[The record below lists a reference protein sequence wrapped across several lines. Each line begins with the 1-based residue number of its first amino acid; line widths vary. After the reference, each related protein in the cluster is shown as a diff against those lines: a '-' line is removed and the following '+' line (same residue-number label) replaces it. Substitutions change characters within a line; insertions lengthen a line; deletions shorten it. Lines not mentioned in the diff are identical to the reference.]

1 MFQCFANQN
10 VHVYINSKL
19 MVVFFR
25 KVMQIPTHKGEHTC
39 ECSIVPHTKRWNRF
53 LVMSWIKKKKFN
65 NVHKID

>member
-1 MFQCFANQN
+1 
-10 VHVYINSKL
+10 

-25 KVMQIPTHKGEHTC
+25 KVMQIPTHKGEHSCKCT
-39 ECSIVPHTKRWNRF
+39 IVPHTKRWNRF